1 MITSAYEL
9 GIRLTLPL
17 EGICLRPAIVCAYL
31 RHQDASYAAQ
41 DSARS
46 VPVCSSAFS
55 SNLRRSSRARFGRRG
70 APSNSVRRSSASQS
84 SGLCSENC
92 TSLRM
97 LVAYNDLVN
106 AKTNF
111 DSSDVA
117 TRRAVSVRSSWKL
130 IFKLLIIIPPLLAG
144 PVTGFRQPSNGSV
157 NSRRNI
163 GLRIQPRSRKNG
175 QGPEPDAELGIE
187 SRIRCSTTS
196 EASFPA
202 ASFETSM
209 SPFGRNAI
217 PSGWRKIDASKSAYP
232 VRPPCSL
239 QETIT

>member
-9 GIRLTLPL
+9 AIGLTLPL
-17 EGICLRPAIVCAYL
+17 ERIRIRPAIVWAYL
-31 RHQDASYAAQ
+31 RRQDASYAAQ
-41 DSARS
+41 DSSRS

-55 SNLRRSSRARFGRRG
+55 SSSRRSSRARFGRRG
-70 APSNSVRRSSASQS
+70 APSKSVRRSSASQS

-92 TSLRM
+92 TLLRM

-106 AKTNF
+106 ATTNF

-117 TRRAVSVRSSWKL
+117 TRRAVSVLSSWKL
-130 IFKLLIIIPPLLAG
+130 IFKLLVIISPLLAG

-157 NSRRNI
+157 NLARNV
-163 GLRIQPRSRKNG
+163 GLPMQPRSRTNG
-175 QGPEPDAELGIE
+175 QGPEPAAELGME

-196 EASFPA
+196 VASFPA

-217 PSGWRKIDASKSAYP
+217 PSGCRKVVASKSAYP